1 MIDSQPSQPSQ
12 PRKPP
17 PPKAACNLAVAV
29 CVCVYTMSD
38 IDDEPVNYALHE
50 AAESGDSVAI
60 KQLLD
65 AEEEDDY
72 DPGTVVL
79 TRHKTHMDD
88 SLTNNTV
95 LAFVRCRT
103 CWSRGD
109 FCERARS

>member
-1 MIDSQPSQPSQ
+1 MIDSQPSQ

-17 PPKAACNLAVAV
+17 PINAACNLAVAL
-29 CVCVYTMSD
+29 CVYTMSD

-50 AAESGDSVAI
+50 AAESGDAVAI

-79 TRHKTHMDD
+79 TSHNSHGRLTH
-88 SLTNNTV
+88 
-95 LAFVRCRT
+95 
-103 CWSRGD
+103 
-109 FCERARS
+109 E

>member
-1 MIDSQPSQPSQ
+1 MIDSQPSQ

-17 PPKAACNLAVAV
+17 TKAACNLAVA
-29 CVCVYTMSD
+29 VCVYTMSD

-50 AAESGDSVAI
+50 AAESGDAVAI

-109 FCERARS
+109 FCERAGS